1 MGDVWDEYLSTA
13 AFVMRTSYSEA
24 LGTTPF
30 HVMFGKLPRLPMDMF
45 VSQESDLAIEEG
57 VNGVGLAERMG
68 ERLRQIHA
76 VVQKHTRRYQAR
88 RYGRIERQ
96 AGACGRELRAGDTG
110 ATVAEPC

>member
-1 MGDVWDEYLSTA
+1 
-13 AFVMRTSYSEA
+13 
-24 LGTTPF
+24 
-30 HVMFGKLPRLPMDMF
+30 MDMF
-45 VSQESDLAIEEG
+45 VSQESDFAIEEG